1 VSGRGRQA
9 ALPSAAPKTIHGMV
23 AGPGGS
29 LVRCFSQDG
38 QAHRD
43 YDFSGLTTDARLR
56 DAMVAA
62 FAKRTAPGAG
72 LTSLA
77 SVDKVYLATV
87 RFDRYLA
94 GMARPPAEPA
104 QLTREH
110 YNGFCST
117 RSHLANA
124 SRELGNLRSL
134 LAKVEGISDELAGH
148 LAGPLPKRRAH
159 QPRQSYS
166 RAEFQRIAESARADL
181 RAAARRIRGNRDLL
195 DQFRAGNLQPVG
207 DPVLSERLQLLDV
220 VDRLGDV
227 PRVITAKGRTAGR
240 ACFPRWRYP
249 HHGTVPEVMSLLHLT
264 YAEAAA
270 GAVLLAV
277 MTGQNP
283 EVIINTPAAHHRADG
298 DSDGPGTAI
307 VGLRKLRRGPRAH
320 MNLALTEVPDWIS
333 IPGKP
338 KEITARDELHTPFG
352 LYILLHEL
360 TARSRAIAGENRL
373 LIGYCQRGG
382 QGTGRGLRPLNAKSD
397 GSIAILGR
405 SYGLVA
411 DAPGADGNPA
421 PLPLRLD
428 LLRLTYI
435 ELHQKPVAHTET
447 TAATQYLARNR
458 GNITQYR
465 EVVADTL
472 TDEAAKA
479 RARGIITT
487 MPARDVERAR
497 SDPETVAAEY
507 HLNPVTLKKMIA
519 GELDTV
525 MASCTDNTGGPYA
538 PPGESC
544 TASFM
549 LCLDCECA
557 RALPHHLP
565 VQVLVHDALTQR
577 RDQMDPLQWA
587 HRFALPYAQLTDL
600 LSQHDETA
608 IADSRRDATDADRL
622 MVDRFLRRELDLR

>member
-1 VSGRGRQA
+1 
-9 ALPSAAPKTIHGMV
+9 
-23 AGPGGS
+23 
-29 LVRCFSQDG
+29 
-38 QAHRD
+38 
-43 YDFSGLTTDARLR
+43 
-56 DAMVAA
+56 
-62 FAKRTAPGAG
+62 
-72 LTSLA
+72 
-77 SVDKVYLATV
+77 
-87 RFDRYLA
+87 
-94 GMARPPAEPA
+94 
-104 QLTREH
+104 
-110 YNGFCST
+110 
-117 RSHLANA
+117 
-124 SRELGNLRSL
+124 
-134 LAKVEGISDELAGH
+134 
-148 LAGPLPKRRAH
+148 
-159 QPRQSYS
+159 
-166 RAEFQRIAESARADL
+166 
-181 RAAARRIRGNRDLL
+181 
-195 DQFRAGNLQPVG
+195 
-207 DPVLSERLQLLDV
+207 
-220 VDRLGDV
+220 
-227 PRVITAKGRTAGR
+227 
-240 ACFPRWRYP
+240 
-249 HHGTVPEVMSLLHLT
+249 
-264 YAEAAA
+264 
-270 GAVLLAV
+270 
-277 MTGQNP
+277 
-283 EVIINTPAAHHRADG
+283 VIINTPAAHHRADG

-360 TARSRAIAGENRL
+360 TARSRAITGENRL
-373 LIGYCQRGG
+373 FIGYCQRGG
-382 QGTGRGLRPLNAKSD
+382 QGAGRGLRPLNAKSD

-525 MASCTDNTGGPYA
+525 MASCTDNTGGRYA

-549 LCLDCECA
+549 LCLGCECA
-557 RALPHHLP
+557 RGLPHHLP
-565 VQVLVHDALTQR
+565 AQVLVHDALTQR

-608 IADSRRDATDADRL
+608 IADARRDATDADRL

>member
-1 VSGRGRQA
+1 
-9 ALPSAAPKTIHGMV
+9 V

-29 LVRCFSQDG
+29 LVRRFSQDG
-38 QAHRD
+38 EAHRD
-43 YDFSGLTTDARLR
+43 YDFSGLTMAAKLR
-56 DAMVAA
+56 DAVVAA

-77 SVDKVYLATV
+77 SVDKVYAAAV

-94 GMARPPAEPA
+94 GLARPPTEPA
-104 QLTREH
+104 QLAREH

-117 RSHLANA
+117 RNHLANA
-124 SRELGNLRSL
+124 SRELGELRSL
-134 LAKVEGISDELAGH
+134 LVRVEGISDALAGH

-159 QPRQSYS
+159 QQRQSYS
-166 RAEFQRIAESARADL
+166 RAEFQRIAEAARADL
-181 RAAARRIRGNRDLL
+181 RAAAQRIRGNRDLL
-195 DQFRAGNLQPVG
+195 GRFRAGNLQPDGG
-207 DPVLSERLQLLDV
+207 DPMLAEQLKLLDV
-220 VDRLGDV
+220 VDRLGDI
-227 PRVITAKGRTAGR
+227 PRVVTAKGKTAGR
-240 ACFPRWRYP
+240 AVFPRWLYP
-249 HHGTVPEVMSLLHLT
+249 HHGTVPEIMSWLHLT
-264 YAEAAA
+264 HAEAAA

-298 DSDGPGTAI
+298 DTEGPGTAI
-307 VGLRKLRRGPRAH
+307 VGLRKLRRGSRAH

-333 IPGKP
+333 IPDEP

-352 LYILLHEL
+352 LYVLLHEL
-360 TARSRAIAGENRL
+360 TARSRAIAGGNRL

-411 DAPGADGNPA
+411 DAPGADGNPV

-435 ELHQKPVAHTET
+435 ELHQKPVAHTER

-458 GNITQYR
+458 GNITGYR
-465 EVVADTL
+465 QVVADTL
-472 TDEAAKA
+472 THEAAKA

-487 MPARDVERAR
+487 MPAREVERAR
-497 SDPETVAAEY
+497 SDPETVAAKY
-507 HLNPVTLKKMIA
+507 HLDPVILKKMIA
-519 GELDTV
+519 RELDTV
-525 MASCTDNTGGPYA
+525 MASCIDNTGGPYT
-538 PPGESC
+538 PPGQPC

-549 LCLDCECA
+549 LCLNCECA
-557 RALPHHLP
+557 RGLPHHLP
-565 VQVLVHDALTQR
+565 AQVLVHDALAQR
-577 RDQMDPLQWA
+577 REQMDPLLWTE
-587 HRFALPYAQLTDL
+587 RFALPHAQLTDL
-600 LSQHDETA
+600 LGQHDETA
-608 IADSRRDATDADRL
+608 IADARRDATDTDRA